1 MSAPLVVTF
10 GEALLRL
17 SPPRAERLR
26 GANAL
31 TLRVGG
37 AEANVA
43 AGVAGLGL
51 RARWYS
57 RLPVGELGERAL
69 GEIRGRGV
77 DVTFVERGAGRMG
90 LYFLE
95 EGVAPRATSVA
106 YDRSHTAFTNV
117 GSESAAAALAAGL
130 LADANALVTSGI
142 TLALG
147 DGSRAAAAELWR
159 AAGQAGVMR
168 VFDVNY
174 RGRLAPPAAAVAH
187 AAPFLAAAELVVVAE
202 RDALALYGGLAAVRS
217 AAPGALVVMTR
228 GPAGASAHGL
238 PEGDIEQPALPS
250 AADGR
255 IGRGDAFLA
264 GFLSGLL
271 RESGPAKALA
281 LGVACASLKST
292 WAGDL
297 PDLDLSEVEALA
309 AGSGAS
315 DVAR

>member
-1 MSAPLVVTF
+1 
-10 GEALLRL
+10 
-17 SPPRAERLR
+17 R

-147 DGSRAAAAELWR
+147 DGSRAAAAEL
-159 AAGQAGVMR
+159 
-168 VFDVNY
+168 
-174 RGRLAPPAAAVAH
+174 
-187 AAPFLAAAELVVVAE
+187 
-202 RDALALYGGLAAVRS
+202 
-217 AAPGALVVMTR
+217 
-228 GPAGASAHGL
+228 
-238 PEGDIEQPALPS
+238 
-250 AADGR
+250 
-255 IGRGDAFLA
+255 
-264 GFLSGLL
+264 
-271 RESGPAKALA
+271 
-281 LGVACASLKST
+281 
-292 WAGDL
+292 
-297 PDLDLSEVEALA
+297 
-309 AGSGAS
+309 
-315 DVAR
+315 